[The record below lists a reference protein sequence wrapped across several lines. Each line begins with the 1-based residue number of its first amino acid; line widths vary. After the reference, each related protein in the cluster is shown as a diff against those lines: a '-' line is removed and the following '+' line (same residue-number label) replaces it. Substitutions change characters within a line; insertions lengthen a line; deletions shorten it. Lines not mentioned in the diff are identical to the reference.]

1 VTDQV
6 QGQPTPLVVEP
17 FDAFY
22 LREFRGVVKLAYAL
36 SGSQLAAEDIAQEA
50 FLRAYRDWS
59 RISHLQRPE
68 AWVRKVAVRLA
79 KRALHRR
86 RLEAVAFGRLLL
98 NQRPMVSQLPAADAE
113 VWRAVRRL
121 PKRQAQVI
129 ALYYA
134 GDHPI
139 AEVAEV
145 LGLAEGTVKVLLHRG
160 RQALAERITSRT
172 EEQP

>member
-1 VTDQV
+1 VTGTVARCRD
-6 QGQPTPLVVEP
+6 T
-17 FDAFY
+17 
-22 LREFRGVVKLAYAL
+22 
-36 SGSQLAAEDIAQEA
+36 AAEDIAQEA

-79 KRALHRR
+79 GRVLHRR
-86 RLEAVAFGRLLL
+86 RVEAVAYGRVLR
-98 NQRPMVSQLPAADAE
+98 NQRPTVPQLPAVDAE

-121 PKRQAQVI
+121 PRRQAQVI
-129 ALYYA
+129 ALCYA

-145 LGLAEGTVKVLLHRG
+145 LGLAEGTAKGLFTVAGKR
-160 RQALAERITSRT
+160 R
-172 EEQP
+172 

>member
-79 KRALHRR
+79 GRVCIAAGW
-86 RLEAVAFGRLLL
+86 RLSPMGVCCATNAPRCPSSPPSMLRYGGRFVACPSAKPR
-98 NQRPMVSQLPAADAE
+98 
-113 VWRAVRRL
+113 
-121 PKRQAQVI
+121 
-129 ALYYA
+129 
-134 GDHPI
+134 
-139 AEVAEV
+139 
-145 LGLAEGTVKVLLHRG
+145 
-160 RQALAERITSRT
+160 
-172 EEQP
+172 